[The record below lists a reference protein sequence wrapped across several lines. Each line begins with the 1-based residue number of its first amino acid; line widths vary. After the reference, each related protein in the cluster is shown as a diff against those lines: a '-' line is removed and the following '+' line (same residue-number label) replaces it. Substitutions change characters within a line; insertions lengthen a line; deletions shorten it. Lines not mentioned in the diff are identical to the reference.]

1 VPESPFALNL
11 PKSSKI
17 FSVVLSG
24 VAILVLWHL
33 TSRMGDVDWQAFVF
47 WGILLAFPEFF
58 PSRFPSGIW
67 LSVSFAAEYASIIVL
82 GPGAAVWLVVLRE
95 LFVGSVHQLWLRK
108 GYRTRDSV
116 FAVAFNFSQF
126 VVSVGVAGLVFQ
138 IAQEAGSA
146 YSFPKFLIPLGLCAL
161 VYFFLNTGLLAT
173 AVRLHE
179 RIPFLW
185 QAWAIGRSMALGHV
199 VLAIAG
205 AAAAWLYLEVSP
217 WVVALAIPFLLLI
230 RVHFQ
235 DKVEVRRSEEESLAL
250 MAKLI
255 EAKDRYTEKHSQRVI
270 DYTNMILREL
280 RVSYRLGETIKR
292 AALVHDIGKIGT
304 RDATLTKPGWLTTEE
319 YEAVK
324 AHPAAGAEILAKKAS
339 FGKEIPIV
347 RHHHESLDGSGYPD
361 GLAGTEIPLGARI
374 LAVADAYDA
383 MTSPRP
389 YKPARSREEAV
400 AELRR
405 CSGTQF
411 DSEAVEALV
420 RALEKEGGPI
430 GTVSMLRARVRA
442 GLETWG
448 ISVPRCF
455 GAYKTMVVCAGCEFA
470 DGCLKETL
478 ADQKPGSLEEEEE
491 EEVRV
496 DVPTGSRR

>member
-1 VPESPFALNL
+1 MFAR
-11 PKSSKI
+11 SSLR
-17 FSVVLSG
+17 LSRSYKTYSLSLLG
-24 VAILVLWHL
+24 LAFVQVWYL
-33 TSRMGDVDWQAFVF
+33 TSRMEGVDWRGFIF
-47 WGILLAFPEFF
+47 WGILLAIPEFF
-58 PSRFPSGIW
+58 PSSFPSGIW

-95 LFVGSVHQLWLRK
+95 LFASVAHQLWFRK
-108 GYRTRDSV
+108 GYRTKETI
-116 FAVAFNFSQF
+116 FPVAFNFSQL
-126 VVSVGVAGLVFQ
+126 VISVAVAGLVYQ
-138 IAQEAGSA
+138 ITGGAPFVYPVSR
-146 YSFPKFLIPLGLCAL
+146 LVVPLTVCAL
-161 VYFFLNTGLLAT
+161 AYFVVNTGLLAA
-173 AVRLHE
+173 AVRLHR

-217 WVVALAIPFLLLI
+217 WVVALALPFLLLI